1 MTSGPDKITLIGNKH
16 SKILSKTLLA
26 RGICWI
32 TRNKLNNSI
41 FVLVMLPCLKLHFLL
56 AALSTKVRQREQSY
70 FLFNN
75 EISLMG
81 KFKTRDRQI
90 IRLQRAGE

>member
-16 SKILSKTLLA
+16 SKILSKILLA

-56 AALSTKVRQREQSY
+56 AALITKVRQREQIY

-90 IRLQRAGE
+90 IRLQRAGD